1 MKTVKLEI
9 KSADK
14 FTTFLNILGWASF
27 MLGLLLF
34 LFLDKSLQNWG
45 LYISL
50 PFGVS
55 ILVLLLLFFAFP
67 IRKVGEVKLEKK
79 KISIDKGE
87 KPKSLSYSEISKIS
101 LLLYPSAKRFHRDWW
116 PITADP
122 IAYEPSSKNYLIV
135 KPKKGKPI
143 NVPVFLGS
151 KRAEEK
157 LLDTVQKNCRKY
169 KIGLRIK

>member
-9 KSADK
+9 KAANKITS
-14 FTTFLNILGWASF
+14 FLNILGWTAF
-27 MLGLLLF
+27 ILGLILF
-34 LFLDKSLQNWG
+34 LVLDKSIQYWG

-50 PFGVS
+50 PFVVS
-55 ILVLLLLFFAFP
+55 LLVFLLLYLAFP
-67 IRKVGEVKLEKK
+67 VRKVGEVKLDKK
-79 KISIDKGE
+79 KILIDKGE
-87 KPKSLSYSEISKIS
+87 KPKSLSYSDISKIS

-116 PITADP
+116 PITDDP

-143 NVPVFLGS
+143 NIPVFLGS
-151 KRAEEK
+151 KRVEEK
-157 LLDTVQKNCRKY
+157 LFNIVQKNCSKY

>member
-9 KSADK
+9 KAANKITS
-14 FTTFLNILGWASF
+14 FLTILGWTAF
-27 MLGLLLF
+27 ILGLILF
-34 LFLDKSLQNWG
+34 LVLDKSIQNWG
-45 LYISL
+45 LFVSL
-50 PFGVS
+50 PFVVS
-55 ILVLLLLFFAFP
+55 LLVFLLLSFAFP

-79 KISIDKGE
+79 KIQIDEGK
-87 KPKSLSYSEISKIS
+87 KPKSLSYSDISKIS

-116 PITADP
+116 PITDEP

-135 KPKKGKPI
+135 KPKKGKSI